1 MLKLSSIPMHVLNL
15 IAEEKSKLAN
25 KWKTT
30 FCSLMKGNMGIQKH
44 SKLFVSL
51 EREKKKE
58 NGKFPRSGSPSR
70 LGPLSRYNALPTE
83 LRGTCH
89 ERKANFKII
98 CNKWTIYCKKQVGED
113 SEENLL

>member
-1 MLKLSSIPMHVLNL
+1 MYCKKQVGEDSEEKVLRLQDNIATKTTLLDLMMLKLSSIPTHVLNL

-51 EREKKKE
+51 
-58 NGKFPRSGSPSR
+58 
-70 LGPLSRYNALPTE
+70 
-83 LRGTCH
+83 
-89 ERKANFKII
+89 
-98 CNKWTIYCKKQVGED
+98 V
-113 SEENLL
+113 

>member
-1 MLKLSSIPMHVLNL
+1 MHVLNL

-51 EREKKKE
+51 EREKKKK
-58 NGKFPRSGSPSR
+58 GKR
-70 LGPLSRYNALPTE
+70 
-83 LRGTCH
+83 
-89 ERKANFKII
+89 
-98 CNKWTIYCKKQVGED
+98 QVPQVRI
-113 SEENLL
+113 SIQTRTAFAVQCSTH

>member
-1 MLKLSSIPMHVLNL
+1 MHILNL

-51 EREKKKE
+51 EREKKK
-58 NGKFPRSGSPSR
+58 GKRQVPQVRISI
-70 LGPLSRYNALPTE
+70 LT
-83 LRGTCH
+83 GTAFAVQCSTH
-89 ERKANFKII
+89 
-98 CNKWTIYCKKQVGED
+98 
-113 SEENLL
+113 

>member
-1 MLKLSSIPMHVLNL
+1 MHVLNL

-51 EREKKKE
+51 EREKKK
-58 NGKFPRSGSPSR
+58 GKR
-70 LGPLSRYNALPTE
+70 
-83 LRGTCH
+83 
-89 ERKANFKII
+89 
-98 CNKWTIYCKKQVGED
+98 QVPQVRI
-113 SEENLL
+113 SIQTRTAFAVQCSTH